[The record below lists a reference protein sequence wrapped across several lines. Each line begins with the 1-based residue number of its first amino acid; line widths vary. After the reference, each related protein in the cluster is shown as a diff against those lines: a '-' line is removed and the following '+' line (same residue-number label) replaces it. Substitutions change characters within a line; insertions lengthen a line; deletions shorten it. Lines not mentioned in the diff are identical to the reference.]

1 MFSSANVQRYKNKY
15 TVCLLLLSFLI
26 LCFIWP
32 VQSNILPANRNFIIY
47 LSVILTL
54 FLYSKKKYIQYEL
67 DQGGRY
73 GIYLLVAFLVF
84 TLVNGFFVAPNLL
97 EMVRSWQGQYLRA
110 GLLFFVGL
118 YLYPICS
125 YHFKGFN
132 KNKLFSYVIL
142 SSLIIVFIQ
151 LLQFL
156 YFYLKTGE
164 LLWGE
169 TWSVPSRTEMSFQIN
184 LVTGL
189 LLAEI
194 ACRVF
199 LHRQF
204 LIFKTWLIT
213 TAIILCFI
221 CSVIIKTRWG
231 TVGMIGS
238 TISICF
244 FIALKELS
252 KKNLP
257 KLLSAFVLITITVGA
272 IGYTSWHQDSRWKT
286 LSMDMVAGWNIDMH
300 SRCYNGFDG
309 PAMQDKN
316 GRIMDDSN
324 SCRASFFHQGIE
336 LITENP
342 FGSGPRKDAF
352 LVLLQKEFNDPI
364 IQQSNS
370 HYGLIDVTLQNGVLG
385 LIIWLAF
392 VFSMI
397 LIGWRKFSRESNVIG
412 LYLSLFTVSFL
423 FRSSVDNMMRDHFL
437 EQNLALTGLMLGLI
451 FTPKMSRDEK

>member
-84 TLVNGFFVAPNLL
+84 TLVNGFFVAPKSLRNGQKLGKGNIYGLDYCSLL
-97 EMVRSWQGQYLRA
+97 AVFIS
-110 GLLFFVGL
+110 
-118 YLYPICS
+118 ICS

-221 CSVIIKTRWG
+221 CSVIIKNPLGNCW
-231 TVGMIGS
+231 
-238 TISICF
+238 
-244 FIALKELS
+244 
-252 KKNLP
+252 
-257 KLLSAFVLITITVGA
+257 
-272 IGYTSWHQDSRWKT
+272 
-286 LSMDMVAGWNIDMH
+286 
-300 SRCYNGFDG
+300 
-309 PAMQDKN
+309 
-316 GRIMDDSN
+316 DD
-324 SCRASFFHQGIE
+324 
-336 LITENP
+336 
-342 FGSGPRKDAF
+342 
-352 LVLLQKEFNDPI
+352 
-364 IQQSNS
+364 
-370 HYGLIDVTLQNGVLG
+370 
-385 LIIWLAF
+385 W
-392 VFSMI
+392 
-397 LIGWRKFSRESNVIG
+397 
-412 LYLSLFTVSFL
+412 
-423 FRSSVDNMMRDHFL
+423 
-437 EQNLALTGLMLGLI
+437 
-451 FTPKMSRDEK
+451 